1 MEQIRII
8 LPPRNL
14 CCLGSFAVVNMA
26 TEEELARGE
35 ARETITILTD
45 ACMDIGI
52 ASVRLGAPAVRLR
65 FIASPGK
72 IYRLLWM
79 NHGFGAGMGVLE
91 SG

>member
-14 CCLGSFAVVNMA
+14 CCLGAFAVVDMT

-52 ASVRLGAPAVRLR
+52 ASVRLGAPAVRFR
-65 FIASPGK
+65 FTAWPGRT
-72 IYRLLWM
+72 YRVYWLIE
-79 NHGFGAGMGVLE
+79 GFGAGFYVVE
-91 SG
+91 EA